1 MSTDLG
7 FLNEIKAGLKAFDSL
22 CCEEIGYDISIEY
35 PLDNKIR
42 EELDKISLRDDDQN
56 FEIFRFFD
64 QLISLWQTLIEKSV
78 KALRYYDD
86 REPFKANPGKKPVAY
101 GVDDLRTYFDKYVKF
116 EKTLYGSSR
125 YYRDHVV
132 HVFRVWILG
141 ITQLFAND
149 NALLKEISI
158 DEDCKVNPIEKISIW
173 TLIAL
178 THDLGY
184 PLEKSLEVVERTKDM
199 MKSFVVN
206 PIISMD
212 LCFNGV
218 QNSMNDFVLRF
229 MSSKMKKKEGNS
241 IEGYDF
247 VARLQPKYYFKF
259 QKSLEHNKHG
269 ILSALV
275 IYKMLRYFLESDYST
290 NEDYFFKKEDVRQF
304 YIRRDIL
311 RAISSHTC
319 HDIYQLTAKNFSFLL
334 ILCDDAQE
342 WGRKSISEL
351 YINKTIEYEYD
362 GLNIDLSQEIINV
375 SFCEKFK
382 NIDKEED
389 VETVLSRFIDISLDY
404 NEIFR
409 DGLDTSNR
417 NFCFQKKTEI
427 DFGKSNGKVTI
438 TLSLN
443 ITKEESSK
451 IKVVLSATNQNCSN
465 YRKVVGMVSKLFKP
479 QVEPVEGSFVFELS
493 ELKKLS

>member
-7 FLNEIKAGLKAFDSL
+7 FLNEIKTGLTSFDSL
-22 CCEEIGYDISIEY
+22 CREKIGNDICKEY
-35 PLDNKIR
+35 PLDAKIR
-42 EELDKISLRDDDQN
+42 EELNKISLRDDDQD

-78 KALRYYDD
+78 KALRYYDH
-86 REPFKANPGKKPVAY
+86 REPFRENHDKKPIAY
-101 GVDDLRTYFDKYVKF
+101 GVDDLRKYFDKYVKF

-158 DEDCKVNPIEKISIW
+158 DEDCEVNPIEKISIW

-206 PIISMD
+206 PTISMD
-212 LCFNGV
+212 LSFNGV

-229 MSSKMKKKEGNS
+229 MSSKMKKKDGDS
-241 IEGYDF
+241 RDGYDY

-290 NEDYFFKKEDVRQF
+290 NEDYFFNKEDVRQF
-304 YIRRDIL
+304 YIRRDVL

-362 GLNIDLSQEIINV
+362 GLNIDLSQGIINV
-375 SFCEKFK
+375 SFGEKFK

-389 VETVLSRFIDISLDY
+389 VETVISRFIDISLDY

-409 DGLDTSNR
+409 DGLDTAKRDFS
-417 NFCFQKKTEI
+417 FQKKTEI

-438 TLSLN
+438 LLSLN
-443 ITKEESSK
+443 ITKEKSSK
-451 IKVVLSATNQNCSN
+451 INVDMSATNVKCPN
-465 YRKVVGMVSKLFKP
+465 YQKVAGLINKLFKSK
-479 QVEPVEGSFVFELS
+479 VEPVGSSWAFELS
-493 ELKKLS
+493 EL

>member
-1 MSTDLG
+1 
-7 FLNEIKAGLKAFDSL
+7 
-22 CCEEIGYDISIEY
+22 
-35 PLDNKIR
+35 
-42 EELDKISLRDDDQN
+42 
-56 FEIFRFFD
+56 
-64 QLISLWQTLIEKSV
+64 
-78 KALRYYDD
+78 
-86 REPFKANPGKKPVAY
+86 
-101 GVDDLRTYFDKYVKF
+101 
-116 EKTLYGSSR
+116 
-125 YYRDHVV
+125 
-132 HVFRVWILG
+132 
-141 ITQLFAND
+141 
-149 NALLKEISI
+149 
-158 DEDCKVNPIEKISIW
+158 
-173 TLIAL
+173 
-178 THDLGY
+178 
-184 PLEKSLEVVERTKDM
+184 
-199 MKSFVVN
+199 
-206 PIISMD
+206 
-212 LCFNGV
+212 
-218 QNSMNDFVLRF
+218 
-229 MSSKMKKKEGNS
+229 
-241 IEGYDF
+241 
-247 VARLQPKYYFKF
+247 
-259 QKSLEHNKHG
+259 
-269 ILSALV
+269 
-275 IYKMLRYFLESDYST
+275 MLRYFLESDYST

-451 IKVVLSATNQNCSN
+451 IKVLLSATNQKCSN
-465 YRKVVGMVSKLFKP
+465 FLKVVGMVRKLFKS
-479 QVEPVEGSFVFELS
+479 QVEPVEGNFIFELS
-493 ELKKLS
+493 EL